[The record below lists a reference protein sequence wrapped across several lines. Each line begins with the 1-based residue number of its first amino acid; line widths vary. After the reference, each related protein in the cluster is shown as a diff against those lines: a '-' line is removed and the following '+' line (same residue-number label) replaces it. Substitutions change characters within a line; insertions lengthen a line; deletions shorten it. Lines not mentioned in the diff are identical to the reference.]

1 MSTLASEAV
10 RSGNGLTISRSATK
24 HDLSGQ
30 SQESYAPP
38 MTFLGV
44 EQLDGVVSGISD
56 IAIDFVRDW
65 RQAAMRLNAGHRT
78 AFQHDDWLGPWYQAF
93 HDVAPLIAVISDAAT
108 GNAIA
113 MVPMISHVRRGIR
126 IVEFADLGVSDNNA
140 PILASDAVLDA
151 TATNAINA
159 ALIDALRARPER
171 FDLLRMR
178 KMPAQ
183 IGGKPN
189 PLVSLGRIGSSSL
202 NGNLVLMGDDY
213 RDYQA
218 SIKRMQMPRS
228 WRVFSRH
235 QGARFEIA
243 TDVAR
248 AHELLDVM
256 DVQQQARMRKLG
268 SRFVLNDDAH
278 ARFYREVARRGI
290 AEGYAVVSA
299 LVCDEGVIG
308 TSFGIRQGA
317 TYYLLR
323 ISHGGD
329 PWSSCSPGLLVA
341 ERTMAALH
349 AKGVRRFDLSI
360 GNLDYKRRFG
370 AERLPLTDVSVA
382 LSWRG
387 IPFAWRD
394 RAAQGLRRYPAAAAL
409 AARVMGKGI
418 R

>member
-1 MSTLASEAV
+1 MTY
-10 RSGNGLTISRSATK
+10 
-24 HDLSGQ
+24 LSI
-30 SQESYAPP
+30 
-38 MTFLGV
+38 
-44 EQLDGVVSGISD
+44 EQLDGRVSSAAG

-65 RQAAMRLNAGHRT
+65 REAASRLNAGHRT
-78 AFQHDDWLGPWYQAF
+78 AFQHGYWLGAWYQAF
-93 HDVAPLIAVISDAAT
+93 HDLAPLIAVISDVTT
-108 GNAIA
+108 GNDIA
-113 MVPMISHVRRGIR
+113 MVPMISLVRRGIR

-140 PILASDAVLDA
+140 PILARDAALDA
-151 TATNAINA
+151 AATNAISR
-159 ALIDALRARPER
+159 ALVEALRALPDR
-171 FDLLRMR
+171 FDLLRLR

-183 IGGKPN
+183 VGGQPN

-202 NGNLVLMGDDY
+202 NGNLVPMGDDY
-213 RDYQA
+213 GTYQA
-218 SIKRMQMPRS
+218 SIKRMQMPRC

-235 QGARFEIA
+235 AGARFEIA

-248 AHELLDVM
+248 AHELMDVM

-268 SRFVLNDDAH
+268 SPFVLNDETH
-278 ARFYREVARRGI
+278 ARFYREVVRQGV

-299 LVCDEGVIG
+299 LVCDEAVVATALGV
-308 TSFGIRQGA
+308 RNGA

-329 PWSSCSPGLLVA
+329 SWSSCSPGLLVA

-360 GNLDYKRRFG
+360 GNQDYKRRFG
-370 AERLPLTDVSVA
+370 AERVPLTDVSFA

-387 IPFAWRD
+387 LPYAWRD
-394 RAAQGLRRYPAAAAL
+394 HAAQGLRRYPAAAAL
-409 AARVMGKGI
+409 AARAMGKGV